1 MSRPEN
7 DKETEKEK
15 KNRVNDS
22 ELARILTSFLSH
34 WLTFF
39 LYHFPKPLETFLRLG
54 FPVWKRVIIYIRDW
68 KRYHRASRTFTYPD
82 NLLREDLNKGFIY
95 PIPIIYPDDAL
106 PFFFEQERLSFP
118 HTRPIYYSPVLNL

>member
-39 LYHFPKPLETFLRLG
+39 PISFSKTIRDIPKIRFSGLEESNNIYSRLETLPPSISDIYLR
-54 FPVWKRVIIYIRDW
+54 
-68 KRYHRASRTFTYPD
+68 
-82 NLLREDLNKGFIY
+82 
-95 PIPIIYPDDAL
+95 
-106 PFFFEQERLSFP
+106 
-118 HTRPIYYSPVLNL
+118 